1 MTCSRRATRKAAT
14 TSTSCASSS
23 SIRFAARA
31 LIQELGRFKFAEIV
45 WCQEEPKNMGAWY
58 FMDANIEWVLNHLGY
73 IHRRPRYAG
82 RPASASTATGLLSQH
97 IKEQTALVAD
107 ALGT

>member
-1 MTCSRRATRKAAT
+1 
-14 TSTSCASSS
+14 
-23 SIRFAARA
+23 
-31 LIQELGRFKFAEIV
+31 
-45 WCQEEPKNMGAWY
+45 
-58 FMDANIEWVLNHLGY
+58 MDANIEWVLNHLGY